1 MIKPSNKLRLP
12 VLWVAMALCLVPATE
27 VRGNIRFFT
36 KVMQN
41 IQHYRLAGDMV
52 QFNLEGQGTGNLTF
66 YLTLPS
72 RRNNID
78 EVLMGGYLS
87 VGYAIDRT
95 GLKVKTVYVTAATGE
110 RHVVTKVDAALLAK
124 LLTKQISPNKF
135 LGLIERIE

>member
-1 MIKPSNKLRLP
+1 MTQARPKLRLP
-12 VLWVAMALCLVPATE
+12 VLWVILALCLIPTTMAL
-27 VRGNIRFFT
+27 GNIRFFT

-41 IQHYRLAGDMV
+41 IQHYRLSGDMV
-52 QFNLEGQGTGNLTF
+52 RFNLEGQGTGNLTF

-95 GLKVKTVYVTAATGE
+95 GLKVKTVYVTAATKD
-110 RHVVTKVDAALLAK
+110 RDVITKVDAALLAQ
-124 LLTKQISPNKF
+124 LIAKQIDPHKF

>member
-1 MIKPSNKLRLP
+1 MLRLP

-95 GLKVKTVYVTAATGE
+95 GLKVKTVYVTAATDQ
-110 RHVVTKVDAALLAK
+110 RHVVTKVDAALLAQ
-124 LLTKQISPNKF
+124 LLAKQIDPHKF
-135 LGLIERIE
+135 LGQIERIE

>member
-1 MIKPSNKLRLP
+1 MTKSRRNFRLP
-12 VLWVAMALCLVPATE
+12 LLWVVFGLCLVPAT
-27 VRGNIRFFT
+27 RAWGNVRFFT

-41 IQHYRLAGDMV
+41 IQHYRLSGDMV
-52 QFNLEGQGTGNLTF
+52 QFDLEGQGTGNLTF

-72 RRNNID
+72 RRTNID

-95 GLKVKTVYVTAATGE
+95 GLKVGTVYVTAKTDNQE
-110 RHVVTKVDAALLAK
+110 IVTKVDAALLAK
-124 LLTKQISPNKF
+124 LVSKQIDPHKF

>member
-1 MIKPSNKLRLP
+1 MTKSKSIYRLP
-12 VLWVAMALCLVPATE
+12 WLWAALTLCLTPTTMAL
-27 VRGNIRFFT
+27 GNIRFFT

-41 IQHYRLAGDMV
+41 LQHYRLSGDMV

-95 GLKVKTVYVTAATGE
+95 GLKVKTVYVTAATNE
-110 RHVVTKVDAALLAK
+110 RDLVTKVDAALLAQ
-124 LLTKQISPNKF
+124 LIAKQIDPHKF

>member
-1 MIKPSNKLRLP
+1 MTQFSQRYGLRAFCLALGLSLLAVTP
-12 VLWVAMALCLVPATE
+12 VRANV
-27 VRGNIRFFT
+27 RFFT

-41 IQHYRLAGDMV
+41 IQHYRLSGDMV
-52 QFNLEGQGTGNLTF
+52 SFDLEGQGTGNLTF

-95 GLKVKTVYVTAATGE
+95 GLKVKTIYITAVTDNQE
-110 RHVVTKVDAALLAK
+110 VVTRVDSVLLAR
-124 LLTKQISPNKF
+124 LIAQQIDPHKF
-135 LGLIERIE
+135 LGLIERL